1 MHVTACLAGQEDV
14 DVEVG
19 EDCRTLQ
26 ALKEAV
32 VKALP
37 QLCVEGFD
45 VSVGGRALDDD
56 EGVVSL
62 VEGEISVRASTRFPR
77 TSALRPM
84 TKATDHRDVTLLFR
98 GVAEPHPPDKATAQP
113 TMARWLRDEM
123 PLLTG
128 GNDGGEKSAE
138 LKALRSFLK
147 EHGLDAQS
155 SAGGGNCQ
163 SMALSYAIHGDQAA
177 ARDLRRMSA
186 AWVREHEEIVK
197 PMLIGGHSVEDHAS
211 LLAKEGVWGDHVA
224 LRGLAEVTR
233 RTVEVF
239 YMKGEEVAVRTIKPL
254 ATEAGTVARVIWL
267 KKGHFAAIKG
277 EQTSD
282 PAAAAAEDESDLPL
296 CCKPAMETKSKK
308 TKEVKGGRS
317 ALPKGARLRPADWDV
332 PVTGWCEDVPAVAGV
347 CLVPEEKEEQ
357 AAVRAIDHEWKDTT
371 FVTARRLATKNAKA
385 QQVLMELVDTEGKT
399 VGGKVVTCYVTG
411 PAETRGLAKEIAAA
425 AKPRPL
431 VHSARLFML
440 TPVKEGDS
448 EKDPERMRK
457 VRKWTEQHLKAKV
470 ELFPGKVR
478 NGAETFPVVV
488 PPSAVLTALRMSGIE
503 GVFVRTAAAEEDE
516 LKVVWLP
523 GASLAEARSMT
534 RLLDTKAVGTTWD
547 PTNKR
552 YGVRAHEDDMTMV
565 TCAVQAQG
573 YGTKTAAPLY
583 VLSGMPS
590 QLNKLDV
597 EGTIATLT
605 REGWAASVVRRIGGK
620 FRTTWLV
627 TAVEPPPVWA
637 FAVPNGVATFA
648 AYNKPE
654 PKQEKKQQASWKLT
668 DWGRPPARP
677 TEDEMADDEAGAET
691 AEGVVTLAQRLR
703 AELGD
708 LRQRE
713 EAEKAAKS
721 AVAKKTAA
729 EVRKKKEEEL
739 AVKAAKL
746 QTAEQELRSRAEHE
760 REKEA
765 SRAGEAQEIKD
776 LFQAQAALHA
786 EQMAA
791 MERQM
796 ASQSDFIRQL
806 QATIDRQAEA
816 QQAAQL
822 QLNVQ
827 QSQQNRLQ
835 LEVQSQAQQP
845 AAPAQADPNAAPVWF
860 QAAMAAQKTEITRS
874 VETSAQLSLGEVRE
888 SLKQASTL
896 AQKTTKEIS
905 AIAARLSAVE
915 KNPLLT
921 MSRSQ
926 DTGAGKGGKKK

>member
-1 MHVTACLAGQEDV
+1 
-14 DVEVG
+14 
-19 EDCRTLQ
+19 
-26 ALKEAV
+26 
-32 VKALP
+32 
-37 QLCVEGFD
+37 
-45 VSVGGRALDDD
+45 
-56 EGVVSL
+56 
-62 VEGEISVRASTRFPR
+62 
-77 TSALRPM
+77 
-84 TKATDHRDVTLLFR
+84 
-98 GVAEPHPPDKATAQP
+98 
-113 TMARWLRDEM
+113 
-123 PLLTG
+123 
-128 GNDGGEKSAE
+128 
-138 LKALRSFLK
+138 
-147 EHGLDAQS
+147 
-155 SAGGGNCQ
+155 
-163 SMALSYAIHGDQAA
+163 
-177 ARDLRRMSA
+177 
-186 AWVREHEEIVK
+186 
-197 PMLIGGHSVEDHAS
+197 
-211 LLAKEGVWGDHVA
+211 
-224 LRGLAEVTR
+224 
-233 RTVEVF
+233 
-239 YMKGEEVAVRTIKPL
+239 
-254 ATEAGTVARVIWL
+254 
-267 KKGHFAAIKG
+267 
-277 EQTSD
+277 
-282 PAAAAAEDESDLPL
+282 
-296 CCKPAMETKSKK
+296 METKSKK

-317 ALPKGARLRPADWDV
+317 ALPKGAQLRPADWDV

-371 FVTARRLATKNAKA
+371 FVTARRLATKNAKV

-399 VGGKVVTCYVTG
+399 VGGKVVTCSVTG

-503 GVFVRTAAAEEDE
+503 GVFVRTAAEEEDE

-590 QLNKLDV
+590 QVNKLDV

-721 AVAKKTAA
+721 AVAKKTAE

-806 QATIDRQAEA
+806 QATIDKQAEA

-926 DTGAGKGGKKK
+926 DTGAGKGGREEMMTAAPKHVTLATANVTTLNAHLGICSLEADVVALQEVAVHQGNIRQLEAGLRRRERGVVWGPLCTSSTERGGVAVIAKSHVPLRKVDLPANFKESNRVIHAIVPYGKGARMLHVISVYGECGELNRIEELLGRVLQYCASLGDVPIAVMGDFNTRVEESCILAAATDVIRGLRAKSTG